1 MKLIT
6 STDLQNWAKTRESEQ
21 YLPLLLRRLIINKVG
36 FDNIQYIVVPGGD
49 SIWKPGVDGKI
60 LTRVDSLLGEKN
72 KTYMVECGQCVE
84 DKQKF
89 ENDLRKRTNQL
100 EGIKQ
105 KNSVFVFITTSKI
118 QDTDKVLQNTKQK
131 VENSDL
137 WADIKLFDADSIET
151 WLDHDFATF
160 AWLADIMGK
169 QSNGLKDFDGF
180 WKAWIASTEV
190 PINEDIILAR
200 ASSYQGEVN
209 KFLNKNSGVFHI
221 KSASRKESLLFFMA
235 SILKAPLKEDIIDAI
250 KSKILIVQ
258 NADIWNR
265 VVEDGEAS
273 KLILI
278 PLFGIPENLGFLVD
292 KGLQI
297 FIPMGEND
305 GKGTEPNTVYIEPFN
320 NEILY
325 SVLETKLGSYEK
337 TNQIIN
343 KLGHN
348 GTLLH
353 LQRIMERKD
362 VSSPAPEWANREN
375 SEILLLSAFVGSWS
389 DRNAKDRDA
398 LSNIFGMEYS
408 EIVKKLS
415 FHIKTEEAPIR
426 KIGDIWEVSSPDII
440 IDYLGG
446 YLTEDTLKRYLNET
460 KKILSEIDVRY
471 TESGTRSLLA
481 SYDFGSGKHTYYSR
495 NLINGIASGYAA
507 ISNNDNKFVN
517 LNGAEFRIQK
527 NIQELLEDK
536 NWKKW
541 ATLNPIMP
549 LLAESAKEKY
559 LELLENIVVNAPS
572 LITDLYEKGEDIGF
586 MGECLYS
593 GILWG
598 LENLAWFE
606 PFFMRVAN
614 ILVKMEQIR
623 RENLRYGNSP
633 TDTLNRIF
641 CAWLPNTLVDL
652 DKKQLCIS
660 TLLKTNKNTD
670 VLFNLLYSLLPTEHM
685 TCQPTHRPRF
695 IELRDPERESRSAI
709 GKFNNF
715 IYTEIINM
723 IGANKDRWDKIIRYI
738 TYMNLERFDM
748 FINTL
753 KSIDWANADTELR
766 NSVYQNLEHWVDS
779 TKRWSDENA
788 QKWGVAEKTA
798 RISEVLSELMPTNPI
813 DKNIRIFSK
822 LSVWDYREYSGG
834 PSPRLQ
840 QAIQEIISSN
850 GVLGLIDFA
859 KRIDAVD
866 VLGEELALSNISVVD
881 VVELLNSHDRK
892 DPKVKTFLSVLFAVI
907 INIRGVAVA
916 SEIFNDDWEIEYKQ
930 ALIGM
935 VKGNEAY
942 WEWVDEKGFS
952 EFYWKNTGAIWPN
965 TDKEY
970 DIAISK
976 LKEFKK
982 YRELATLLASQT
994 RRQDRVRTEDIVD
1007 LLFGIAESSKEQLNN
1022 MDWYHIQE
1030 LFKILHKRSD
1040 IDEQIMFNLEINYFE
1055 LFDSSNELEPIYIY
1069 KHIKSNPELFIEVIS
1084 LMFSKKA
1091 SSENKSKEEQHK
1103 LENAAKIAQRIYFKL
1118 EKDYIFNSQ
1127 SELRS
1132 WIMRVISLLEKLDDK
1147 ELCRLGMGQIG
1158 AMLANCPADPNDGI
1172 WPICYVREVLE
1183 EVCNQDIIE
1192 GLMRGKYN
1200 SCGFHSVDR
1209 RNPGGYWEEKA
1220 KKFRNDAEAIR
1231 FQYPKTAEILDYLNK
1246 DFEMN
1251 AKRAN
1256 TDII

>member
-21 YLPLLLRRLIINKVG
+21 YLPLLLRRLIINNVG
-36 FDNIQYIVVPGGD
+36 FNNIQYIKIPGGD

-72 KTYMVECGQCVE
+72 KTYMVECGQCI
-84 DKQKF
+84 DYKQKF
-89 ENDLRKRTNQL
+89 EKDLRKRTNQL

-118 QDTDKVLQNTKQK
+118 QDADEVLQATRNK

-160 AWLADIMGK
+160 AWLADVMGK

-180 WKAWIASTEV
+180 WRVWRASTEI
-190 PINEDIILAR
+190 PIDEDVILAR
-200 ASSYQGEVN
+200 SSNYQSEIN
-209 KFLNKNSGVFHI
+209 KFLNKDSGVFHI

-235 SILKAPLKEDIIDAI
+235 SILKAPFKEDAIDAI
-250 KSKILIVQ
+250 KSKIVIVQ
-258 NADIWNR
+258 NADVWNR

-273 KLILI
+273 KFILI
-278 PLFGIPENLGFLVD
+278 PLFGIPENLGFFVD

-297 FIPMGEND
+297 FIPMDEND
-305 GKGTEPNTVYIEPFN
+305 GKGTEHNTVYIEPFN
-320 NEILY
+320 NKILY
-325 SVLETKLGSYEK
+325 SVLETKLGSYER

-362 VSSPAPEWANREN
+362 VSSPAPEWANKEI
-375 SEILLLSAFVGSWS
+375 SEILLLAAFVGSWS
-389 DRNAKDRDA
+389 DQNAKDKEA
-398 LSNIFGMEYS
+398 ISSIFGMDYTEV
-408 EIVKKLS
+408 VKKLS

-446 YLTEDTLKRYLNET
+446 YLTEDTLGRYLNET

-471 TESGTRSLLA
+471 NESGTRSLLV
-481 SYDFGSGKHTYYSR
+481 SYDFNSGKHTYYSR
-495 NLINGIASGYAA
+495 NLIDGIANGYAA
-507 ISNNDNKFVN
+507 IANNEDKFVN
-517 LNGAEFRIQK
+517 LNGVAFRIQQ

-549 LLAESAKEKY
+549 LFAEAAKEKY
-559 LELLENIVVNAPS
+559 LELLENVVNDAPS
-572 LITDLYEKGEDIGF
+572 LITELYEKGEDIGF
-586 MGECLYS
+586 MGSCLYS

-606 PFFMRVAN
+606 SSFIRVVN
-614 ILVKMEQIR
+614 ILINMEQLR
-623 RENLRYGNSP
+623 KANLRYGNSP
-633 TDTLNRIF
+633 FDTLTRIF
-641 CAWLPNTLVDL
+641 CTWSPNTLVNL
-652 DKKQLCIS
+652 DKRQLCIS
-660 TLLKTNKNTD
+660 NLLKTNKNPE
-670 VLFNLLYSLLPTEHM
+670 VIFNLLYSLLPTDYM
-685 TCQPTHRPRF
+685 TCQPTHRPVF
-695 IELRDPERESRSAI
+695 IELYDPERPSRLAI
-709 GKFNNF
+709 GTFNNF

-723 IGANKDRWDKIIRYI
+723 IGCDKDKWDKVISYI
-738 TYMNLERFDM
+738 TYMNPERFDM

-753 KSIDWANADTELR
+753 NSIDWLNADAELK

-779 TKRWSDENA
+779 AQRWSDENV
-788 QKWGVAEKTA
+788 QKWGAAEKID
-798 RISEVLSELMPTNPI
+798 RIKEILNALMPTNPI
-813 DKNIRIFSK
+813 DKNIRLFSK
-822 LSVWDYREYSGG
+822 LSVWNYREHSGN

-850 GVLGLIDFA
+850 GMQGLIDFA

-866 VLGEELALSNISVVD
+866 VLGEELALSNISIAD

-892 DPKVKTFLSVLFAVI
+892 DPKVQTFLSVLFAVI
-907 INIRGVAVA
+907 INIKGVAVA
-916 SEIFNDDWEIEYKQ
+916 NEIFNKDWEIGYKQ
-930 ALIGM
+930 ALICT

-942 WEWVDEKGFS
+942 WEWVEEQGFS
-952 EFYWKNTGAIWPN
+952 EFYWKNIGVVWPN
-965 TDKEY
+965 NDKEY

-976 LKEFKK
+976 LKEFRKFS
-982 YRELATLLASQT
+982 ELATLLAMQN
-994 RRQDRVRTEDIVD
+994 RRQSRVRTADIVD
-1007 LLFGIAESSKEQLNN
+1007 LLFGIAESSKKQLNT
-1022 MDWYHIQE
+1022 MDWYHIQV
-1030 LFKILHKRSD
+1030 LFKILHERSD

-1055 LFDSSNELEPIYIY
+1055 LFDGSNELEPIYVY
-1069 KHIKSNPELFIEVIS
+1069 KYLKANPELFIEVIS
-1084 LMFSKKA
+1084 LMFSKKV
-1091 SSENKSKEEQHK
+1091 SSEDKSEEEQHK
-1103 LENAAKIAQRIYFKL
+1103 LENAAKIAQKIYFKL

-1132 WIMRVISLLEKLDDK
+1132 WIMRVVDMLEKLEDK
-1147 ELCRLGMGQIG
+1147 ELVSIAMRQIG
-1158 AMLANCPADPNDGI
+1158 AMLANCPTDPNDGI
-1172 WPICYVREVLE
+1172 WPICYVREVIE
-1183 EVCNQDIIE
+1183 EVCNGDIIR
-1192 GLMRGKYN
+1192 GIVMGKYN
-1200 SCGFHSVDR
+1200 SCSFHYVDPK
-1209 RNPGGYWEEKA
+1209 NPGGYWEDKA
-1220 KKFRNDAEAIR
+1220 KKFKNDATTIR

-1246 DFEMN
+1246 DFELN

-1256 TDII
+1256 TYII

>member
-21 YLPLLLRRLIINKVG
+21 YLPLLLRRLIINNVG
-36 FDNIQYIVVPGGD
+36 FNNIQYIKIPGGD

-72 KTYMVECGQCVE
+72 KTYLVECGQCI
-84 DKQKF
+84 DYKQKF
-89 ENDLRKRTNQL
+89 EKDLRKRTNQL

-118 QDTDKVLQNTKQK
+118 QDADEVLQATRNK

-180 WKAWIASTEV
+180 WRVWRASTEI
-190 PINEDIILAR
+190 PIDEDVILAR
-200 ASSYQGEVN
+200 SGNYQSEIN
-209 KFLNKNSGVFHI
+209 KFLNKDSGVFHI

-235 SILKAPLKEDIIDAI
+235 SILKAPFKEDAIDAI
-250 KSKILIVQ
+250 KSKIVIVQ
-258 NADIWNR
+258 NADVWNR

-273 KLILI
+273 KFILI

-292 KGLQI
+292 KCLQV
-297 FIPMGEND
+297 FIPMDEND

-325 SVLETKLGSYEK
+325 SVLETKLGSYER

-362 VSSPAPEWANREN
+362 VSSPAPEWANKEI
-375 SEILLLSAFVGSWS
+375 SEILLLAAFVGSWS
-389 DRNAKDRDA
+389 DRNARDREA
-398 LSNIFGMEYS
+398 LSSIFGIEYA

-446 YLTEDTLKRYLNET
+446 YLTEDTLGRYLNET

-471 TESGTRSLLA
+471 NESGTRSLLV
-481 SYDFGSGKHTYYSR
+481 SYDFNSGKHTYYSR
-495 NLINGIASGYAA
+495 NLIDGIANGYAA
-507 ISNNDNKFVN
+507 IANNEDKFVN
-517 LNGAEFRIQK
+517 LNGVAFRIQQ

-549 LLAESAKEKY
+549 LFAEAAKEKY
-559 LELLENIVVNAPS
+559 LELLENVVNDAPS
-572 LITDLYEKGEDIGF
+572 LMTDLYEKGEDIGF

-606 PFFMRVAN
+606 PFFMRVVN
-614 ILVKMEQIR
+614 ILIKMEQIR
-623 RENLRYGNSP
+623 KENLRYGNSP
-633 TDTLNRIF
+633 SDTLNRVF
-641 CAWLPNTLVDL
+641 CTWLPNTLVDL
-652 DKKQLCIS
+652 DKRQLCIS
-660 TLLKTNKNTD
+660 TLLRTNKSSD
-670 VLFNLLYSLLPTEHM
+670 VLFNLLYSLLPVEHM
-685 TCQPTHRPRF
+685 TCQPTHRPKF
-695 IELRDPERESRSAI
+695 IELRDQERESRTDI
-709 GKFNNF
+709 DRFNSF
-715 IYTEIINM
+715 IYAEIINM
-723 IGANKDRWDKIIRYI
+723 LGDNKDRWDKISRYI
-738 TYMNLERFDM
+738 TYMNPERFDM
-748 FINTL
+748 FMNKL
-753 KSIDWANADTELR
+753 YSIDWQNAAPEFK
-766 NSVYQNLEHWVDS
+766 NFVYQNLDHWADS
-779 TKRWSDENA
+779 AKRWSDENA
-788 QKWGVAEKTA
+788 HKWGVTEKIA
-798 RISEVLSELMPTNPI
+798 RISEILNALMPTNPI

-822 LSVWDYREYSGG
+822 LSVWDYRECSGR

-850 GVLGLIDFA
+850 GVQGLIDFA
-859 KRIDAVD
+859 KQIDAVD
-866 VLGEELALSNISVVD
+866 VLGEELALSNISVDD
-881 VVELLNSHDRK
+881 VVELLNSPARK
-892 DPKVKTFLSVLFAVI
+892 DPKVQRFLAVLFAVI

-930 ALIGM
+930 ALIGT

-952 EFYWKNTGAIWPN
+952 EFYWKNTGTIWPN

-982 YRELATLLASQT
+982 FPELATLLAMQT
-994 RRQDRVRTEDIVD
+994 RRQGRVRTEDIVE
-1007 LLFGIAESSKEQLNN
+1007 LLFGIAESSKEPLNN

-1030 LFKILHKRSD
+1030 LFKILYKRPD

-1055 LFDSSNELEPIYIY
+1055 LFDGSNELEPIYVY
-1069 KHIKSNPELFIEVIS
+1069 KYLKANPELFIEVIS
-1084 LMFSKKA
+1084 LMFSKKV
-1091 SSENKSKEEQHK
+1091 SSEDKSEEEQHK
-1103 LENAAKIAQRIYFKL
+1103 LENAAKIAQKIYFKL

-1132 WIMRVISLLEKLDDK
+1132 WIMRVVDMLEKLEDK

-1158 AMLANCPADPNDGI
+1158 AMLANCPTDPNDGI
-1172 WPICYVREVLE
+1172 WPIGYVREVFE
-1183 EVCNQDIIE
+1183 EVCNQDIME

-1209 RNPGGYWEEKA
+1209 RNPGGYWEERA
-1220 KKFRNDAEAIR
+1220 KKFRNDAAAIR
-1231 FQYPKTAEILDYLNK
+1231 FQYPKTAEILDYLTK

-1256 TDII
+1256 TYII